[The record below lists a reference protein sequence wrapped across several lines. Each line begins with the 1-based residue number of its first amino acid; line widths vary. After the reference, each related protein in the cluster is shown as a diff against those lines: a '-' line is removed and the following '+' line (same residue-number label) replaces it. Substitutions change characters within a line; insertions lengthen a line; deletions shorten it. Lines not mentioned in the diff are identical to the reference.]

1 MAGITAKAQLR
12 KEILRRRKLLSQE
25 QVNDLSL
32 AVQERFL
39 LFVQAQGTSCI
50 HCFLPIERNKE
61 VNTWPLISALEE
73 MGKKVVITRTNFD
86 TETMDHF
93 LYDSYVKFEEDQFK
107 IPTPTNAQ
115 PADMKAVQVVLVPLL
130 AADKHG
136 GRIGYGKGY
145 YDRLIKEMTGDVI
158 KIGLNLGACFDKFS
172 FLEPHDQKLDYCI
185 TPYEVID
192 CYE

>member
-12 KEILRRRKLLSQE
+12 KEILRRRKLISAEL
-25 QVNDLSL
+25 VNELSL
-32 AVQERFL
+32 AVQQQFL
-39 LFVQAQGTSCI
+39 DWLPNQEVVTV

-61 VNTWPLISALEE
+61 VNTWPLISALSDA
-73 MGKKVVITRTNFD
+73 GQQVVITRTNFD

-93 LYDSYVKFEEDQFK
+93 YFDTHLKFEEDQFK
-107 IPTPTNAQ
+107 IPTPVNAR
-115 PADMKAVQVVLVPLL
+115 PADLKLVEIVLVPLL
-130 AADKHG
+130 AADKSG

-145 YDRLIKEMTGDVI
+145 YDRLIQEMTQEVI
-158 KIGLNLGACFDKFS
+158 KIGLNLGPCFDKFS